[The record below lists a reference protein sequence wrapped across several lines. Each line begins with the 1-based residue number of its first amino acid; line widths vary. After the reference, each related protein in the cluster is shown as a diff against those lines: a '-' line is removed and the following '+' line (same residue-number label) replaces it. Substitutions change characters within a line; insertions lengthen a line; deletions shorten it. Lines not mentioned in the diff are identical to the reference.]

1 MKFGELVL
9 DEAEGAILAHSLKL
23 AGGTVSK
30 GTVLGADHLQRLK
43 EAGIE
48 SVIAARLEPGDI
60 PEDDAAGRIA
70 ATLVAPGLNLARA
83 FTGRANL
90 VAGQSGIVMVDSG
103 AVHAM
108 NQVDEGITLAT
119 LPDMMRVSQGQL
131 VATIKVI
138 PYAVAAAQV
147 DAAVEVLGGGA
158 IRLAQFK
165 PGRVQLILTRLP
177 SFKESLLKKG
187 RKVVEDRICALGLE
201 LSDVAVVEHRTEAIA
216 GALDPEMDL
225 ILILGASATSDRADV
240 APAAVSVAG
249 GVIQRFG
256 MPVDPGNLL
265 FLADLKGASV
275 VGLPGCARSPAMNG
289 VDWVL
294 ERLAA
299 GVPVDG
305 ESIAAMGVGGLL
317 KEMPG
322 RPQPRQPKK

>member
-90 VAGQSGIVMVDSG
+90 VAAESGIVMVDSG

-108 NQVDEGITLAT
+108 NQVAEGITLAT

-158 IRLAQFK
+158 IRLAPFK

-187 RKVVEDRICALGLE
+187 RMVVEDRICALGLE

-216 GALDPEMDL
+216 RALDPEMDL

-275 VGLPGCARSPAMNG
+275 VGLPGCAPVPGNERS
-289 VDWVL
+289 
-294 ERLAA
+294 RLGA
-299 GVPVDG
+299 
-305 ESIAAMGVGGLL
+305 
-317 KEMPG
+317 
-322 RPQPRQPKK
+322 